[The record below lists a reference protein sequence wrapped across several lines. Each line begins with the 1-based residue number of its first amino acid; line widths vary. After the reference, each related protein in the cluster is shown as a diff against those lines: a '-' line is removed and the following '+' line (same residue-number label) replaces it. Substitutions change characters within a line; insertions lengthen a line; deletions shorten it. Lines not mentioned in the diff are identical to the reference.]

1 MNPFHIVLA
10 RLAMS
15 GSLSLMLL
23 AVFLRLR
30 TELKALRAVAN
41 GHDRLL
47 KSVLG
52 SVSDLQAVTTVHGH
66 AVSTLA
72 RRALEQSR
80 RLNTLEGGT
89 PVASEPFTSEPGD
102 VHPFAADAFI
112 TLPPEPAAA

>member
-1 MNPFHIVLA
+1 MNPFHVVLA
-10 RLAMS
+10 GVAMS

-23 AVFLRLR
+23 AEFIRLR
-30 TELKALRAVAN
+30 KELDFVRSEAN
-41 GHDRLL
+41 GQDRML
-47 KSVLG
+47 KNVLG
-52 SVSDLQAVTTVHGH
+52 SLSDLQAVTTVHGH

-89 PVASEPFTSEPGD
+89 PVASEPVTSEPGD